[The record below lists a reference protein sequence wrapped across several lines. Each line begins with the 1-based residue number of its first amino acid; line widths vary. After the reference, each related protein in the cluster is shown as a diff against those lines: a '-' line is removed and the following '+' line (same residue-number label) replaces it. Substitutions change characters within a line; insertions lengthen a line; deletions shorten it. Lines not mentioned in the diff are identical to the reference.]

1 MDLTAL
7 LHDFC
12 DTRLCHPCGDGV
24 LSVLQVLLK
33 SSEGNFSGQ
42 GHPVDVSVC

>member
-1 MDLTAL
+1 MDLAAL

-12 DTRLCHPCGDGV
+12 DTRLCHLCGDGV

-33 SSEGNFSGQ
+33 AVRAISLVKGIL
-42 GHPVDVSVC
+42 